1 MERAEWGA
9 TGTHGACGGS
19 EEEEETVERERL
31 VFIIFFLA
39 ILGFVAVNLAQILPS
54 HGSGTEHRESGV
66 SGGRIAAGAQEAEL
80 RSIAH
85 G

>member
-31 VFIIFFLA
+31 VFILGF
-39 ILGFVAVNLAQILPS
+39 LGFVAVNLAQILPS
-54 HGSGTEHRESGV
+54 HESGTEHRESGV

>member
-1 MERAEWGA
+1 MRAEEAKRKKRPLKGK
-9 TGTHGACGGS
+9 G
-19 EEEEETVERERL
+19 L
-31 VFIIFFLA
+31 FLFFFLA